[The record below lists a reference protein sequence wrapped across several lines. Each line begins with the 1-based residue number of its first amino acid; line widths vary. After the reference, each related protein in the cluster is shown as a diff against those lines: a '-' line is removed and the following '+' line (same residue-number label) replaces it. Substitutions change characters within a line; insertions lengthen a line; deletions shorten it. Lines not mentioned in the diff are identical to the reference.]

1 MIPLSQLRVIVEETS
16 KGQFSWALL
25 ERKEACIV
33 DDCVAQSDEGFA
45 EFDLA
50 LEAGFADLKVLASK
64 A

>member
-1 MIPLSQLRVIVEETS
+1 MFRPGQLRVIVEETS

-25 ERKEACIV
+25 ERKEAGIV
-33 DDCVAQSDEGFA
+33 DDCVAKSDEDFA

-50 LEAGFADLKVLASK
+50 LEAGFVALKVLASK

>member
-1 MIPLSQLRVIVEETS
+1 MIRPSQLRVIVEENS

-25 ERKEACIV
+25 ERKEADIV
-33 DDCVAQSDEGFA
+33 DDCVAQSDEDFA

-50 LEAGFADLKVLASK
+50 LEAGFAALKVLASK